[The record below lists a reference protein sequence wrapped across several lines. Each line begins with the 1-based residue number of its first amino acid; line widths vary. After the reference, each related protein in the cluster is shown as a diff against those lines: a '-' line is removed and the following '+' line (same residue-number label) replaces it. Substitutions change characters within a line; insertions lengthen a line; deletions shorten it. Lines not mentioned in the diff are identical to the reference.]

1 MPGWGQRLGEVE
13 GLVGY
18 ATADGE
24 ATEEGT
30 SWTPPSDE
38 EGQEREGEDDEDDD
52 DDDDD
57 DEYEDDDEVARQ
69 EELELLAALQLSLE
83 EARQEARRSEQPIA
97 EPSQRDE

>member
-1 MPGWGQRLGEVE
+1 MESDPSLFFAEDTAVDG
-13 GLVGY
+13 
-18 ATADGE
+18 TADYLDLPG
-24 ATEEGT
+24 AACGRGGLIA
-30 SWTPPSDE
+30 D
-38 EGQEREGEDDEDDD
+38 GM
-52 DDDDD
+52 DD